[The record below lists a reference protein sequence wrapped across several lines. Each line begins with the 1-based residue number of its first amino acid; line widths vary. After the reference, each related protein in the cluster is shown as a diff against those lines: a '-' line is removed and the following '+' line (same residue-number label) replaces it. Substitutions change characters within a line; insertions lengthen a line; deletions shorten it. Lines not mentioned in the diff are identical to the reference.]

1 MLVFDAISKLLNVH
15 SKIERAMTG
24 YAVLADQTA
33 RAAEFVKKHP
43 EVRIDWLEFAA
54 GLRSAEEQISRA
66 LTEEGELKALLS
78 AWVEENFTSHKA
90 QAVKVNLEALGI
102 TPLAGVEIP
111 LTALENL
118 GDGTFRSLL
127 GRVISLGFAAD
138 KLQQDVELLERTQAE
153 TLGKVREV
161 LKSYGDT
168 YAGTVREL
176 DSVIAE
182 NRAHPVPKK
191 GLDSGVLML
200 GLLGVWA
207 GIKVWNW
214 RARSIERRL
223 VREVTHAQAA

>member
-15 SKIERAMTG
+15 SKIERAMSG

-33 RAAEFVKKHP
+33 RVAEFVKKHP

-54 GLRSAEEQISRA
+54 GLRAAEEQIAKA
-66 LTEEGELKALLS
+66 LAEESELKGLLS

-118 GDGTFRSLL
+118 GNGTFRSLL

-153 TLGKVREV
+153 TLGKVRAV
-161 LKSYGDT
+161 LKTYGDT
-168 YAGTVREL
+168 YAATVREL

-182 NRAHPVPKK
+182 NRAHPVPRK

-214 RARSIERRL
+214 RARSSELRL

>member
-1 MLVFDAISKLLNVH
+1 MLVFDAISKLLDVH
-15 SKIERAMTG
+15 AKVERAMTS

-33 RAAEFVKKHP
+33 RVAEFTGRHG

-54 GLRSAEEQISRA
+54 GMRAAEEAITRA
-66 LTEEGELKALLS
+66 LTEESELKTLIS

-90 QAVKVNLEALGI
+90 QAVKVNLESLGI
-102 TPLAGVEIP
+102 TPLAGMEIP
-111 LTALENL
+111 LKALQNL

-127 GRVISLGFAAD
+127 GRVLSLGFAAD
-138 KLQQDVELLERTQAE
+138 KLQQDIELLELTQAQ
-153 TLGKVREV
+153 TLTKVREA

-191 GLDSGVLML
+191 GLDSGIVML

-214 RARSIERRL
+214 RTRRIAL
-223 VREVTHAQAA
+223 VREVAHAQAA